1 MPPRE
6 KAYAKINLH
15 LAVHPRRADNYHAIE
30 SLVVFAQW
38 GDTLTPTPTT
48 PTDNSETESKAGEAK
63 PTIRHTTHAPL
74 PDPSQNT
81 IRKALGFAQKYG
93 HLAPHEVPQG
103 ILVDKHIPMGAGL
116 GGGSADAAAA
126 LRMHMGNRTEQIDKT
141 ALAYEVGADV
151 PVCLA
156 SHPQWV
162 QGIGEITRPIEF
174 PRTGLIIV
182 YHPALHVATAEVFLN
197 FDSQPPPTHPPSLP
211 DSMPKGI
218 DDWKTWL
225 STHARND
232 LAASALQIAPVVRPL
247 LAALQRHPA
256 IFFATL
262 SGSGGAC
269 VGLCPPESSS
279 TIRQELLAD
288 MPQGTKV
295 IATSMAHNVATTNAS
310 RY

>member
-1 MPPRE
+1 MPAPE

-15 LAVHPRRADNYHAIE
+15 LAVHPRRADGYHAIE

-38 GDTLTPTPTT
+38 GDTLTPH
-48 PTDNSETESKAGEAK
+48 NSEAESKAGEAK

-93 HLAPHEVPQG
+93 HLAPDEVPQE

-126 LRMHMGNRTEQIDKT
+126 LRMHMGTRTKQIDKT

-174 PRTGLIIV
+174 PRTDLIIV
-182 YHPALHVATAEVFLN
+182 YHPALHVATAEVFRH
-197 FDSQPPPTHPPSLP
+197 FDSQPPPTHPLP
-211 DSMPKGI
+211 NPMPKGI
-218 DDWKTWL
+218 DDWKNWL
-225 STHARND
+225 RAHARND
-232 LAASALQIAPVVRPL
+232 LAASATQIAPVVRPL
-247 LAALQRHPA
+247 LDALQRHPA

-295 IATSMAHNVATTNAS
+295 IATSMAHNVATANAS